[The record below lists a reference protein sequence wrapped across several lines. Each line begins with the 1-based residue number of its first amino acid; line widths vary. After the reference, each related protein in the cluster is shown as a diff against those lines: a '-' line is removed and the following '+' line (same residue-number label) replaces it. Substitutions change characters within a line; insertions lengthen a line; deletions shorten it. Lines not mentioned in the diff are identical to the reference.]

1 MTDRDLQR
9 ELLALLPRLDI
20 ELRHTGG
27 DLEGGLVC
35 LRGRRVLFLNPS
47 LSESRQL
54 DILCRILGREDLSR
68 LFLLPA
74 VRARLET
81 GAGQPAGTFR

>member
-20 ELRHTGG
+20 ELRHMGG
-27 DLEGGLVC
+27 DMEGGLVC

-54 DILCRILGREDLSR
+54 DLLCREDLSR